1 MKDLEDGAIIEHSKL
16 GITAKVITE
25 KGRKVAEFP
34 NGFKCPLKELNN
46 IWIQKKQNLMSGGM
60 L

>member
-1 MKDLEDGAIIEHSKL
+1 MKDLEDGTIIEHSKL

-46 IWIQKKQNLMSGGM
+46 IWIQKK
-60 L
+60 